1 MENPIKYPKK
11 LSAKQRQQKKERREK
26 RLKSKLKERMKK
38 LKKSLSFLKNKKMS
52 TIIKSSFHF
61 YSQEEVKKVLLH
73 DIPISIRHN
82 FLTFRYKPSVLA
94 YETRKYNCMWNRM
107 RKENIVQRNQY
118 PFLSFLHEFRTW
130 FTKYASTRYQMRKLL
145 FAWLKRKCI
154 KQPMNHDDCITQL
167 PIKKPVYIFDI
178 PSRHTWVYEA
188 RELYKYLLY
197 KLSYNEDLFPNPQ
210 APCNLLRNTQYTYGA
225 MLSIIQQLR
234 TYHYNHW
241 LLDAYLQCKGNLRL
255 LLSRFYVPL
264 QVQGLQHRCKDHND
278 EFVEDELL
286 NFVEDKLEQ
295 YHQTEKYEFV
305 KWILK
310 HHPNHSYCN
319 TWKNLFQRHYLMEL
333 QDMSTTHVIQ
343 ETTYITEKVQTLFLF
358 EKDVKDLHT
367 MYMKTQSS
375 NLP

>member
-26 RLKSKLKERMKK
+26 KLESRFKERRKK
-38 LKKSLSFLKNKKMS
+38 ERKQLKTKKAFPCAK
-52 TIIKSSFHF
+52 TPYFRF
-61 YSQEEVKKVLLH
+61 CTPEEWSMVLLH
-73 DIPISIRHN
+73 DIPISMRHK
-82 FLTFRYKPSVLA
+82 FLTFRYKPSLLA
-94 YETRKYNCMWNRM
+94 YETRKYNCMWHRM
-107 RKENIVQRNQY
+107 REDKLIQPNQY
-118 PFLSFLHEFRTW
+118 PFVSFLHEFRTW
-130 FTKYASTRYQMRKLL
+130 FTKYASTRYQMRNLL
-145 FAWLKRKCI
+145 FRWLKHKCI
-154 KQPMNHDDCITQL
+154 TNPINQEDCITQL
-167 PIKKPVYIFDI
+167 PIKKPVYIFNI
-178 PSRHTWVYEA
+178 MLRRSWVYEA
-188 RELYKYLLY
+188 REMYKYLLY

-210 APCNLLRNTQYTYGA
+210 APCNLLSNLPYTYET

-234 TYHYNHW
+234 TYQYNHW

-305 KWILK
+305 KWMLK
-310 HHPNHSYCN
+310 HHPSHTYCN

-333 QDMSTTHVIQ
+333 QDMSTTQIVQ
-343 ETTYITEKVQTLFLF
+343 ETTYITQKVQSLFLF
-358 EKDVKDLHT
+358 EKDVKDLHKA
-367 MYMKTQSS
+367 YMKTQSS